1 MWKWLK
7 RLTYE
12 ALVVVAEAGEQ
23 LVGGVKEG
31 LTNEL
36 KPLPARPSPVQS
48 CREMSKV
55 LAGGSP

>member
-12 ALVVVAEAGEQ
+12 ALVVVAEASEE
-23 LVGGVKEG
+23 LVRGVKEG
-31 LTNEL
+31 LTNQL

-48 CREMSKV
+48 CREMSGFNSV
-55 LAGGSP
+55 VT